1 MNFIT
6 LNNNLKIPQLGFGVF
21 QTPEGKQTEDAVKW
35 ALEAGYR
42 HIDTAMIYGNEGS
55 VGKAIKESGV
65 SRKDI
70 FLTTKLWNEDIRQGN
85 TAQAFED
92 SLNRLRTDYLDL
104 YLIHWPADGF
114 EKAWGEMEKI
124 YASGRA
130 KAIGVSNFQPR
141 HLEAIGK
148 ISDLCPAVNQIESN
162 PYFRNQAVID
172 YCKDRG
178 ITVTVWSPLG
188 GTGGNILEDATLRE
202 LSEKYGKAPAQV
214 VIRWHLQ
221 RDVVVIPKSLHQK
234 RIIDNFDV
242 FDFELSKDDMERID
256 HLNRNTRSGADPDNF
271 DF

>member
-1 MNFIT
+1 MDAIT
-6 LNNNLKIPQLGFGVF
+6 LNNNLKIPKLGFGVF

-55 VGKAIKESGV
+55 VGKAMEESGIP
-65 SRKDI
+65 RKDI
-70 FLTTKLWNEDIRQGN
+70 FLTTKLWNENIRQSN

-114 EKAWGEMEKI
+114 EKAWIEMEKI

-148 ISDLCPAVNQIESN
+148 VRPLPGCEPNRIKSIFPQSGCDRLLQGPRDHRYGVEPPWRNRRKHSRGCSPA
-162 PYFRNQAVID
+162 
-172 YCKDRG
+172 
-178 ITVTVWSPLG
+178 
-188 GTGGNILEDATLRE
+188 GTL
-202 LSEKYGKAPAQV
+202 
-214 VIRWHLQ
+214 
-221 RDVVVIPKSLHQK
+221 
-234 RIIDNFDV
+234 
-242 FDFELSKDDMERID
+242 
-256 HLNRNTRSGADPDNF
+256 
-271 DF
+271 